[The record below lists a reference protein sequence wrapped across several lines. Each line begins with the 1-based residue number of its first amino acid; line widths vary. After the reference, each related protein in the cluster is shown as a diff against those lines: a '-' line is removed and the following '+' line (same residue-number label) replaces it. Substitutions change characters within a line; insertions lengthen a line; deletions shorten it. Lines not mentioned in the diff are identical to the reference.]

1 MLKSLF
7 KSITCTV
14 AERSKRHT
22 ALADVPAHHD
32 HSFLYGDGVN
42 VNKEIIAKTEI
53 FELKL
58 SALFSV
64 ALME

>member
-7 KSITCTV
+7 KSIACTI
-14 AERSKRHT
+14 AERSKGHT
-22 ALADVPAHHD
+22 ALADLPAHHD
-32 HSFLYGDGVN
+32 HSFLNGNGVN
-42 VNKEIIAKTEI
+42 VNKEIVAKTEI

-64 ALME
+64 ALVE